1 MTDECNGLV
10 HLYYGPGKGKTT
22 AAIGAALR
30 AVGHDWSVA
39 LVQFLKGSAV
49 LGQPYGEI
57 DPLTSH
63 ETVTHNQFA
72 LDRHISAADT
82 LTEDERATVESGLE
96 TLAAHLRD
104 PAIDLVVADELA
116 LLWAFDIVDADR
128 LLDALEGRH
137 PATEVIVTGRQAP
150 AALIDAAA
158 YVTHMGAI
166 KHPFETGTD
175 AREGVEY

>member
-1 MTDECNGLV
+1 MTDEHSGFV

-22 AAIGAALR
+22 AAIGATLR
-30 AVGHDWSVA
+30 AVGHGWSVA

-57 DPLTSH
+57 DPLTEYEAVSH
-63 ETVTHNQFA
+63 AQFA
-72 LDRHISAADT
+72 LDRHISATDT
-82 LTEDERATVESGLE
+82 LTEDEWATIESGLE
-96 TLAAHLRD
+96 TLATHLRD

-128 LLDALEGRH
+128 LLDVLEDRH
-137 PATEVIVTGRQAP
+137 SATEVIVTGRQAP

-166 KHPFETGTD
+166 KHPFKTGTG

>member
-1 MTDECNGLV
+1 MSKDQRGLV

-49 LGQPYGEI
+49 LGQPYGEVG
-57 DPLTSH
+57 PLTDH
-63 ETVTHNQFA
+63 ETVTHDQFA

-82 LTEDERATVESGLE
+82 LSEDERATIDAGLE
-96 TLAAHLRD
+96 TLATHLRD
-104 PAIDLVVADELA
+104 PAIDLVIADELA

-128 LLDALEGRH
+128 LLNVLEDRY

-166 KHPFETGTD
+166 KHPFNSGTG
-175 AREGVEY
+175 AREGVEF